1 MSQAVEK
8 VRING
13 VIDLVYLNLRKEKTD
28 GDYA

>member
-13 VIDLVYLNLRKEKTD
+13 VIDLVYLNLRKEKAD